1 MKLQIRDRDRRALLL
16 CGAAVLVYVVVQFVA
31 LPAYDRISAARDL
44 AADKENQVR
53 RYRRAELRKG
63 QYTGLLKLAAD
74 RVQKDEAVVIPAA
87 SLPLASAEMQSLVE
101 GAGAKVGLM
110 LSQRTISAPRR
121 LNDFYADLPMTLS
134 FESTPGQLV
143 AFLSE
148 LRSLSRFISVRTL
161 QVTPVEMVTEIPK
174 GYDLTKNVRV
184 TMTITS
190 LSSSSLVRT
199 QGATR

>member
-16 CGAAVLVYVVVQFVA
+16 CAAAALVYVIVQYVA

-44 AADKENQVR
+44 AADRENQLR

-63 QYTGLLKLAAD
+63 QYVGLLKLAAD
-74 RVQKDEAVVIPAA
+74 RVQKDEALVIPAA

-101 GAGAKVGLM
+101 GAGTKVGLM
-110 LSQRTISAPRR
+110 LSQRTIGTPRR
-121 LNDFYADLPMTLS
+121 LNDFYADVPMTLS

-148 LRSLSRFISVRTL
+148 LRSLPRFVSVRTL
-161 QVTPVEMVTEIPK
+161 QVTPVEMVTEVPK
-174 GYDLTKNVRV
+174 GYDVTKNLRV
-184 TMTITS
+184 VMTITS
-190 LSSSSLVRT
+190 LSSSSLVKT
-199 QGATR
+199 QGANR